1 MDQDDVILKTDSRVN
16 QGTTVIFDFLFV
28 TTRDFQVLD
37 ISGPIPSLLVQV
49 YNLPSAIVNG
59 FGQGTCLVIGKVF

>member
-1 MDQDDVILKTDSRVN
+1 MDQNDVILKIDSRVN
-16 QGTTVIFDFLFV
+16 QGTTVIFDFFV